1 MINLLLPIYL
11 ATASP
16 PPPPPVYTW
25 CVFQM
30 IQTNTKEMISTAYGM
45 GNVPSGLDLA
55 NLCQSFYTRDIRA
68 EDKPLELVS
77 SRGESTQANPDSYW
91 VANTWRRKLTSA
103 ELEAY
108 HCLFDKDVSTGNF
121 LTTTTTAAINL
132 MPASPDSIR
141 IPALMISAIESVNSP
156 IMRYAAVVLYTTGL
170 PLMSIA
176 ALVKAWKL
184 TRR

>member
-1 MINLLLPIYL
+1 MINFLLPIYL
-11 ATASP
+11 ATA

-30 IQTNTKEMISTAYGM
+30 VQTNSKEMISTAYGM
-45 GNVPSGLDLA
+45 GNVPSGTNLSD
-55 NLCQSFYTRDIRA
+55 LCQSFYTRDIRA
-68 EDKPLELVS
+68 EDKPLELVF
-77 SRGESTQANPDSYW
+77 SRGESTMANPDNYW
-91 VANTWRRKLTSA
+91 IANTWRRSLTPE

-108 HCLFDKDVSTGNF
+108 HCLFNKDVVTGNF
-121 LTTTTTAAINL
+121 LTSTTTAAINL